1 MEAGRTEQFEGIR
14 SCIFQNEDKPW
25 KQRDSSNSRKF
36 AKKTKHK
43 RERRRPKLILNVPMS
58 IGNTRGLSI
67 KIKET
72 AIKQQRSESNV

>member
-1 MEAGRTEQFEGIR
+1 MGAGRTEQFEGIR

-43 RERRRPKLILNVPMS
+43 RERRRA
-58 IGNTRGLSI
+58 
-67 KIKET
+67 KIDPECTDEYRKYEGF
-72 AIKQQRSESNV
+72 EY